1 MQVLSRDSLRVATD
15 SEHFRIVQG
24 RGTERVAFSTIMDA
38 LGIEQ
43 DRQIRAKS
51 GKRFKQTPQLATR
64 SWGGAR
70 ASGAGVIHAWSR
82 SIWLFPRLSR
92 ALRIAVCISQAFPL
106 HRRCCRRLMTAQCQ
120 KPLS

>member
-51 GKRFKQTPQLATR
+51 GKRFKQTPQLATPQTVILKLPSCSNDCWPIR
-64 SWGGAR
+64 DVQNVLKKSDVDIGA
-70 ASGAGVIHAWSR
+70 S
-82 SIWLFPRLSR
+82 
-92 ALRIAVCISQAFPL
+92 AVLPMHFRKDDVSLQL
-106 HRRCCRRLMTAQCQ
+106 
-120 KPLS
+120 